1 MGANEVKID
10 PKEAQRNNKRL
21 LRKATRQIERERIK
35 LESAEKKALE
45 EVKAQAKKGKHEAAK
60 IIAKEVV
67 NVRKQVNQF
76 YIMQTQLKCLEMKL
90 SSMEASNQIAGVI
103 GSATKTMK
111 LTEEKL
117 NTKEIMTILKEFA
130 KQTSM
135 IDMKGEMLNDAMD
148 AASPVDDTDADTIY
162 KQILN
167 EQHLQIIDETKGAV
181 PKDPVN
187 VGPGAVS
194 NDIMGNLEKEL
205 QAVK

>member
-21 LRKATRQIERERIK
+21 LRKATRQIERERTK
-35 LESAEKKALE
+35 LEAAEKKALE
-45 EVKAQAKKGKHEAAK
+45 EVKAQAKKGKHDAAK

-117 NTKEIMTILKEFA
+117 NTKEIMTILKEFS

-148 AASPVDDTDADTIY
+148 AASPVDDADADVIY

-167 EQHLQIIDETKGAV
+167 EQNLQIIDESKGAV

-187 VGPGAVS
+187 VGGGPVS

-205 QAVK
+205 QALK